1 MGTEKR
7 IIIGQT
13 EIAGLPI
20 SAPIETVGPEISEN
34 VELVWRKSANGSS
47 FSLCV
52 RTYGRDLFSGRSGW
66 YYQEVPFVES

>member
-1 MGTEKR
+1 MKTEKR

-20 SAPIETVGPEISEN
+20 SAPVEGIGPEISEN
-34 VELVWRKSANGSS
+34 VELVWRKSKDGGA

-52 RTYGRDLFSGRSGW
+52 RTYGRDRFSGKSDW

>member
-1 MGTEKR
+1 MKAEKR

-20 SAPIETVGPEISEN
+20 SAPVEGIGPEISEN
-34 VELVWRKSANGSS
+34 VELVWRKSKDGGTFA
-47 FSLCV
+47 LCV
-52 RTYGRDLFSGRSGW
+52 RTYGRNLFSGSPDW